1 VSCASK
7 KYVSLMNKVLD
18 QEATEQEKQVLF
30 EHLATCDE
38 CRVHFNELND
48 STELLRRL
56 THPQLP
62 AAFTKSVLDHLPPDK
77 RNVIRKWGSRH
88 PVLTTVAICALPM
101 SLVVIGA
108 RRQTRDRSGYA
119 LVKVSG
125 DQT

>member
-1 VSCASK
+1 MNCVSK

-30 EHLATCDE
+30 EHLATCAE
-38 CRVHFNELND
+38 CRVHFNELKE

-62 AAFTKSVLDHLPPDK
+62 AAFTESVLNQLPPDK
-77 RNVIRKWGSRH
+77 RNAIHKWGSRH

-101 SLVVIGA
+101 SLVVIGS
-108 RRQTRDRSGYA
+108 RRQTRNRNGYA